1 MIQASIYGR
10 IGKDPKPGTTKN
22 GNAMCSA
29 SIAVDVGREP
39 GQETLWV
46 SVMCFGTL
54 ADTLQRHQSGDMI
67 AAMGKLTRSRYTG
80 TDGAERESWSLM
92 ADSLH
97 SSRTVR
103 PGQRRGAGDMGNSAS
118 AQKGETRPASGRAD
132 QYEHQGG
139 AGEPLPFDDSIP
151 F

>member
-1 MIQASIYGR
+1 MIQSSIYGR

-22 GNAMCSA
+22 GNPMTTA

-54 ADTLQRHQSGDMI
+54 ADALQRHQSGDMI
-67 AAMGKLTRSRYTG
+67 AAMGKLTRSHYTA
-80 TDGAERESWSLM
+80 TDGTERESWSLM
-92 ADSLH
+92 AEALH

-103 PGQRRGAGDMGNSAS
+103 PGQRRGVGDTPANGGSH
-118 AQKGETRPASGRAD
+118 RPAGRSD
-132 QYEHQGG
+132 RQGHQHQGG
-139 AGEPLPFDDSIP
+139 SDSADGMPFDDQIP